1 MKRRFKAL
9 LAGAV
14 LAAPA
19 MALAA
24 QLVVL
29 DARGGG
35 LKPGQSIDSAR
46 PIALKEGERV
56 TVISPD
62 GRSVTLRGAFN
73 GPPMQTAAAAAN
85 PRLALAALVSTR
97 NARSSSIGAIRAGSV
112 AAPLPDPW
120 LIDISRP
127 GPRCLREGETPV
139 WWHPE
144 SATAKTFT
152 VYPIDRSWRADFA
165 WGGADR
171 MPAPRLSKLDGANLF
186 VIRMDGQDNAISLNV
201 IPKSVDNE
209 MVLTAWMLEK
219 GCIQQA
225 DAYLKAFQ
233 AKAGPAS

>member
-1 MKRRFKAL
+1 MRLFKTL
-9 LAGAV
+9 LAGAA

-19 MALAA
+19 MAIAA

-29 DARGGG
+29 DARGGN

-56 TVISPD
+56 TVIGPD
-62 GRSVTLRGAFN
+62 GRSVTLRGKFS

-85 PRLALAALVSTR
+85 PRLALAALVTTR

-139 WWHPE
+139 WWHPD
-144 SATAKTFT
+144 SAAPKAFT

-165 WGGADR
+165 WAKGVDR
-171 MPAPRLSKLDGANLF
+171 MPAPRLSRLDGANLF

-225 DAYLKAFQ
+225 DAYLKALQ
-233 AKAGPAS
+233 AKVGSGS